1 MPTRRKGG
9 RKTRKRVPWAG
20 WGKQQP
26 KGHQRTVMYKRCG
39 RKCFLGPAKRP
50 HPSFPICTKGTCR
63 VNTKG
68 VYAAYVRAKQWGKKR
83 SHYKGKSRP
92 SMRRRTYTRVA
103 RDANA
108 ILNHRHAKRGGRRT
122 RRGGKGRKGKC
133 LVGQRRN
140 KAGKITKSGHYEML
154 NHHILTNNL

>member
-9 RKTRKRVPWAG
+9 KKTRKRVPWAG

-26 KGHQRTVMYKRCG
+26 KGHQRTVMYKKCG

-108 ILNHRHAKRGGRRT
+108 ILNRRHARRGGRRT
-122 RRGGKGRKGKC
+122 RKGGKGRKGSC

-140 KAGKITKSGHYEML
+140 KAGRITRSGHYKKC
-154 NHHILTNNL
+154 